1 MIKGHVSGTDGDR
14 LPKLGARESPLH
26 WGPWRCRGAGLLGAR
41 NQGTG
46 FKVPAGP

>member
-1 MIKGHVSGTDGDR
+1 MIKDHMSGTDGGC
-14 LPKLGARESPLH
+14 LHKLEARESPLH
-26 WGPWRCRGAGLLGAR
+26 WGPWRCRGAGLLRDR